1 MKLSQ
6 VALGTYNHS
15 QSVAD
20 LSSSGAK
27 AIGADALLAYVG
39 ALYHDMGKQENPD
52 YFIEN
57 QSGSNKHNVLK
68 ASLSV
73 AIIKSHVK
81 IGVEKGKLDKLPLE
95 VLDIINEHHGNDIIA
110 IFLKEAQEKAAATN
124 TRIQVGEHDYAYNN
138 NIPQTPESAI
148 VMLADSVEAAS
159 RSITKPTPA
168 KYEKLIYSIIM
179 GKIERKQLTSSRLTL
194 NDLDEI
200 SRVFV
205 QYLVGKNHVR
215 IKYPN
220 NKEA

>member
-1 MKLSQ
+1 
-6 VALGTYNHS
+6 
-15 QSVAD
+15 
-20 LSSSGAK
+20 
-27 AIGADALLAYVG
+27 
-39 ALYHDMGKQENPD
+39 
-52 YFIEN
+52 
-57 QSGSNKHNVLK
+57 
-68 ASLSV
+68 
-73 AIIKSHVK
+73 
-81 IGVEKGKLDKLPLE
+81 
-95 VLDIINEHHGNDIIA
+95 
-110 IFLKEAQEKAAATN
+110 
-124 TRIQVGEHDYAYNN
+124 
-138 NIPQTPESAI
+138 
-148 VMLADSVEAAS
+148 MLADSVEAAS